1 MTEIL
6 TFRARNVEEPAAWQ
20 DWDAREN
27 GAGGHELDGDCMPV
41 LADQFRITDLQHW
54 LDLCA

>member
-6 TFRARNVEEPAAWQ
+6 AFKTRDARDPADWQ
-20 DWDAREN
+20 DQDAR
-27 GAGGHELDGDCMPV
+27 GTGTDLHELDGDCMPV
-41 LADQFRITDLQHW
+41 LAEQFRITDLQHW